1 MMCAMEHDDE
11 IRSEQLDDLLDEAPT
26 LDADRPQG
34 QTEVRPTIAVDA
46 ETLHELELRAAAEGT
61 DLNAAAAGAL
71 RAGAHAA

>member
-1 MMCAMEHDDE
+1 MAHDDE
-11 IRSEQLDDLLDEAPT
+11 ITSDELDDLLDDAPT
-26 LDADRPQG
+26 LDASRPDG
-34 QTEVRPTIAVDA
+34 QTEIRLTVVVGA